1 MLTAFFFFLLHALY
15 YWMRSPSLLILMCIW
30 VNIKPWCSCGCQLPP
45 KPASAMALNH
55 QRTDHDHKEGEPSIW
70 GLMLSSQKLKQE
82 STDTP
87 ELTNVHCTQT
97 VPSIRT
103 ANWLQV
109 LSPSSPFLQK
119 WWGIFISKS
128 AVPIFYNIQVCEW
141 TVRGWFG
148 AWELPSET

>member
-1 MLTAFFFFLLHALY
+1 MKCLGNSLIEDYVSELEERITKLHTDGKYEYLMNLWSITILVNSYVHLGQHQALVQL
-15 YWMRSPSLLILMCIW
+15 WMS
-30 VNIKPWCSCGCQLPP
+30 VTP

-55 QRTDHDHKEGEPSIW
+55 QWTDHDHKEGEPSIW

-82 STDTP
+82 NTDTP
-87 ELTNVHCTQT
+87 ELTNIHCTQT

-128 AVPIFYNIQVCEW
+128 AVPIF
-141 TVRGWFG
+141 
-148 AWELPSET
+148 